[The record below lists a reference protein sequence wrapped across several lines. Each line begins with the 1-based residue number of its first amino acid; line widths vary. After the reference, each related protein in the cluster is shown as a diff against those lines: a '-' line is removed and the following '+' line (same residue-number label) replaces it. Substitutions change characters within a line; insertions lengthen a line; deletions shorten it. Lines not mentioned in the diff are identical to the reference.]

1 MSPRRTSP
9 PEVYLPS
16 AEDAPFNPRVP
27 GIDYGVLDGLL
38 GYAVRRVQI
47 VQYELFI
54 AALARW
60 NITPPRFS
68 ALVIISRNP
77 SLKLTELANVL
88 GIARSGA
95 VALINSLEG
104 MDYVRRVP
112 CPTDKR
118 ALGLELTDQGR
129 ADLDAIIAAVV
140 EQDRRSGSAL
150 SADEQAQLIALLS
163 KITIAG
169 GASAV

>member
-1 MSPRRTSP
+1 MSPRRPST
-9 PEVYLPS
+9 PEVYLPP

-38 GYAVRRVQI
+38 GYAVRRAQI

-54 AALARW
+54 AALTRW

-104 MDYVRRVP
+104 MGYVRRVP

-150 SADEQAQLIALLS
+150 SADEQAQLIALLG

-169 GASAV
+169 GVSAA

>member
-1 MSPRRTSP
+1 MSARRTST
-9 PEVYLPS
+9 PEVYLPP
-16 AEDAPFNPRVP
+16 AEDTPFNPRVP
-27 GIDYGVLDGLL
+27 GIDYGALDGLL
-38 GYAVRRVQI
+38 GYAVRRAQI

-54 AALARW
+54 AGLARW

-68 ALVIISRNP
+68 AMVVISRNP

-95 VALINSLEG
+95 VALINSLEA

-118 ALGLELTDQGR
+118 ALGLELTDHGQ
-129 ADLDAIIAAVV
+129 ADLASIIAAVK
-140 EQDRRSGSAL
+140 ESDQRAAKAL
-150 SADEQAQLIALLS
+150 SASEQAQLIALLG
-163 KITIAG
+163 KISG
-169 GASAV
+169 VASES

>member
-1 MSPRRTSP
+1 MSPRRTAT
-9 PEVYLPS
+9 PEVYLPP

-38 GYAVRRVQI
+38 GYAVRRAQI

-54 AALARW
+54 ASLARW

-68 ALVIISRNP
+68 ALVIISLNP
-77 SLKLTELANVL
+77 NLKLTELANVL

-95 VALINSLEG
+95 VALINSLESI
-104 MDYVRRVP
+104 DYVRRVP

-118 ALGLELTDQGR
+118 ALGLELTDRGR
-129 ADLDAIIAAVV
+129 ADLDAIIAAVID
-140 EQDRRSGSAL
+140 QDKRSGQSL
-150 SADEQAQLIALLS
+150 NADERAQLITLLG
-163 KITIAG
+163 KIAAG
-169 GASAV
+169 GATAG